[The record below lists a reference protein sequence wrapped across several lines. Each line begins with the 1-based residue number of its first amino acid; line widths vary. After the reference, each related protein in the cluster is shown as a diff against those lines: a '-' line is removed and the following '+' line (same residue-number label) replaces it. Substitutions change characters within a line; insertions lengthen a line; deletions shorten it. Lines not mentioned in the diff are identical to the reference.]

1 MDCDRRVHVELLL
14 GPIVNVTDTFN
25 AHPIQSDWQH
35 FFDTLVGY
43 VEEEEAT
50 TKFNRTFLVTKKNLL
65 KVYVVCNFITNLF
78 NFFYCSGSSILHTFI
93 NIFNV

>member
-50 TKFNRTFLVTKKNLL
+50 TKFNRTFLVTKKKSIKSVCCLQFYY
-65 KVYVVCNFITNLF
+65 KFIQFFFIAQVVRFCTH
-78 NFFYCSGSSILHTFI
+78 S
-93 NIFNV
+93 